1 MRRLKRM
8 VMLIDHVGD
17 GSYLV
22 SSAGWPRSIHICGK
36 ATGSNTKPW
45 FPDRPYCDIL
55 VAIPAT
61 PSTHPIRHT
70 QQVQAEEADVSAA
83 ARTYADPSKPVRCSQ
98 MQQACCSTQAESLRL
113 GEGHFWVARRH
124 SALPTF
130 SRQFLLTT
138 RL

>member
-1 MRRLKRM
+1 MWGMALTLSAVLAGYGVFTSVVRRQDQIRNHGLQ
-8 VMLIDHVGD
+8 
-17 GSYLV
+17 
-22 SSAGWPRSIHICGK
+22 
-36 ATGSNTKPW
+36 T
-45 FPDRPYCDIL
+45 DRPYCDIL

-113 GEGHFWVARRH
+113 GEGHLGSPAPL
-124 SALPTF
+124 SPTF
-130 SRQFLLTT
+130 SRQFLLTN